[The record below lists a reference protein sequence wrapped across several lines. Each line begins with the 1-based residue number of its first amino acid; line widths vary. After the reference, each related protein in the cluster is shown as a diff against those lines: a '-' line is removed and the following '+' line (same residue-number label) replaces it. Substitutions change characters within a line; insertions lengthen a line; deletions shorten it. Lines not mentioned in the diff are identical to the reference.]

1 MGGTPGE
8 GGLLED
14 NRIVSGR
21 WEWSV
26 LPNTDEMS
34 KMRSESLKAG
44 FGLMTVPDGLDESSF
59 NGVKE
64 EKV

>member
-1 MGGTPGE
+1 MDYWKITGLFQE
-8 GGLLED
+8 GGSD
-14 NRIVSGR
+14 QSYQITG
-21 WEWSV
+21 
-26 LPNTDEMS
+26 EMS

-44 FGLMTVPDGLDESSF
+44 FGLMKVPDGLDESSF